1 MKVKGNKMFWQY
13 ETVMVLCS
21 LFVALLNY
29 WVQVTAL
36 PFLHCITISFCGTL
50 PISILIW
57 IKEEKSTNEFSFSLK
72 LWGMSILAYTLILAL
87 MLQRDSLYLPFFLF
101 TWIPSTIPVF
111 FVTAYAIRWIFR
123 V

>member
-1 MKVKGNKMFWQY
+1 MFWQY
-13 ETVMVLCS
+13 ETVIVLCS

-36 PFLHCITISFCGTL
+36 PFLNCITISFFGTL

-57 IKEEKSTNEFSFSLK
+57 LKEEKPTNEFSFSLK

-111 FVTAYAIRWIFR
+111 FVTVYALRWIFR
-123 V
+123 K